1 MYRQANERSKRSNK
15 ANERSNK
22 ANKANER
29 TKMTA
34 ATAIIA
40 NAECSGVFGKNSYT
54 SCSYILGRPETKVYR
69 TDYVCDYHLFIRCGD
84 KVYMDVKKVG
94 DIIMSFD
101 ELQKNKYWK
110 HYYDLSLML
119 TNDLHS
125 VQNTKETGGFN
136 DNWVYE
142 YKRYWGIDTATIY
155 GTQENTAVKEV
166 ANRENNCY
174 YRINP
179 FHVENMEYSTPQEL
193 DVFQRM
199 YVCRYEINSGRFKKN
214 SRYLYDL
221 AFDYCVSLME
231 KEIEEMEDKD
241 NIVKLRALNEKVW
254 MNDDLLRIVYDN
266 IVSGNGKDKY
276 GDALDALKAVCV
288 KT

>member
-1 MYRQANERSKRSNK
+1 MNA
-15 ANERSNK
+15 
-22 ANKANER
+22 
-29 TKMTA
+29 A
-34 ATAIIA
+34 ATIA
-40 NAECSGVFGKNSYT
+40 TATNVECSGVFAKNSYT
-54 SCSYILGRPETKVYR
+54 ACSYILGRPETKVYR
-69 TDYVCDYHLFIRCGD
+69 TDYVCDYHLFIRYGD

-94 DIIMSFD
+94 DVIMSFD

-110 HYYDLSLML
+110 HYYGLSLML

-155 GTQENTAVKEV
+155 GTQEDTSVKEV

-179 FHVENMEYSTPQEL
+179 FHVENMEYSTPHQL
-193 DVFQRM
+193 NVFQQM
-199 YVCRYEINSGRFKKN
+199 YVCRYEIRSGKFNEN
-214 SRYLYDL
+214 SRYLYGL

-231 KEIEEMEDKD
+231 KEIGEMEDKD
-241 NIVKLRALNEKVW
+241 NIVKLLALNKKEW
-254 MNDDLLRIVYDN
+254 MNDDLLRILYDEV
-266 IVSGNGKDKY
+266 VSSDGKKKY
-276 GDALDALKAVCV
+276 GDALDALTAVDA
-288 KT
+288 

>member
-1 MYRQANERSKRSNK
+1 MYRQANTQTNERSKRTKQTKQTHES
-15 ANERSNK
+15 
-22 ANKANER
+22 

-54 SCSYILGRPETKVYR
+54 ACSYILGRPETKVYR

-94 DIIMSFD
+94 DVIMSFD

-155 GTQENTAVKEV
+155 GTQEDTAVKEV

-231 KEIEEMEDKD
+231 KEIEEIEDNH